1 MRILLK
7 AQGFPTGET
16 LRQHVVRR
24 LHATLSHWAG
34 RLARVVVRLADENGP
49 RGGPDKVCSIQLDV
63 LRQEP
68 VVVTAVSSD
77 YFSAVDLAVRRAGR
91 AASNRF
97 DRRPY

>member
-7 AQGFPTGET
+7 AHGFPTGES

-24 LHATLSHWAG
+24 LQAGLSHWAG

-49 RGGPDKVCSIQLDV
+49 RGGLDKACSIQLEV
-63 LRQEP
+63 LRGEP

-91 AASNRF
+91 AAAHVF
-97 DRRPY
+97 DRRSY

>member
-1 MRILLK
+1 MRILLNYL
-7 AQGFPTGET
+7 GFSTGDA

-24 LHATLSHWAG
+24 LHANLSHWAG
-34 RLARVVVRLADENGP
+34 RLARVVVRLADTNGP
-49 RGGPDKVCSIQLDV
+49 RGGLDKVCSIQLDV

-68 VVVTAVSSD
+68 LVVTAVSSD

-91 AASNRF
+91 AASQTF